1 MHITN
6 FTQGTP
12 EWLAHRAKH
21 FNASDAPAMMGVSSY
36 KTRTELL
43 HELHTGIPLEVD
55 AFTQRIFD
63 DGHRFEALA
72 RPLAE
77 EIIGE
82 DLYPVV
88 GTLGRLS
95 ASFDGLTICE
105 SIGFEHKSLNDE
117 LRQAMKDG
125 CTGAELPLMYQ
136 VQMEQ
141 QCMVSGADRVLFMAS
156 RWDEDD
162 QLIEERHCWYE
173 SNSVLAEQIRAGWAQ
188 FEVDLAEYVPAKAA
202 ESKPIGRAPDHLPAL
217 HIEVTGMVTA
227 SNLDAFKEHAL
238 AVFAG
243 INRKLE
249 SDSDFADAE
258 KTVKWLSDV
267 EGRLKAA
274 KDHALAQTE
283 SIDALFRTI
292 DDISAESRR
301 ARLDLDKQ
309 IKAQKEAI
317 RSDTVAG
324 GMAALKAHI
333 ASLNERIGK
342 SLMPL
347 VPADFGGAIKNKRTL
362 ESLRSAVA
370 DELAR
375 AKSAANQIAD
385 RIQVNLAALQE
396 RADMA
401 HLFPDAAAIVLKAPE
416 DLLATMA
423 LRISDHEA
431 KEAASLESERERI
444 RQEEAARAA
453 REAAQDAIEKA
464 AEAAQPGPAS
474 KDVVIHKASQP
485 GLSAQVAAQTF
496 AFGGLKVTQEQ
507 FDRTYPAARK
517 PVDSGATIKL
527 GQITERLGF
536 NLTADFLTTLGFSP
550 VATEKNAKLYREA
563 DFPAICAALVAHIN
577 GVAEAEHRQLA
588 KAA

>member
-6 FTQGTP
+6 LIQGSP

-21 FNASDAPAMMGVSSY
+21 FNASDASAMMGVSSY
-36 KTRTELL
+36 KTRTQLL
-43 HELHTGIPLEVD
+43 HELHTGVPLEVD

-77 EIIGE
+77 GIIGD

-105 SIGFEHKSLNDE
+105 STGFEHKSLNDE
-117 LRQAMKDG
+117 LRQAMQDG

-141 QCMVSGADRVLFMAS
+141 QCMVSGTGRVLFMAS
-156 RWDEDD
+156 RWDECD

-173 SNSVLAEQIRAGWAQ
+173 SNPVLAEQIRAGWAQ

-202 ESKPIGRAPDHLPAL
+202 EPKPIGKTPDHLPAL
-217 HIEVTGMVTA
+217 YIEVTGKVTA
-227 SNLDAFKEHAL
+227 SNLDAFREHAL
-238 AVFAG
+238 AVFSG
-243 INRKLE
+243 INRTLN

-258 KTVKWLSDV
+258 KTVKWLSDA

-292 DDISAESRR
+292 DDISAEARR
-301 ARLDLDKQ
+301 VRLELDKLV
-309 IKAQKEAI
+309 KARKEAI
-317 RSDTVAG
+317 RGEIVAG

-333 ASLNERIGK
+333 ASLNDRIGK

-347 VPADFGGAIKNKRTL
+347 VPADFGGAVKSKRTL
-362 ESLRSAVA
+362 ESLRGAVA

-375 AKSAANQIAD
+375 TKIEANQIAD
-385 RIQVNLAALQE
+385 RIQVNLAALQA

-423 LRISDHEA
+423 ARIADHEA
-431 KEAASLESERERI
+431 KESTRLESERERI
-444 RQEEAARAA
+444 LQEEAARAA

-464 AEAAQPGPAS
+464 AEAAQPESAAQ
-474 KDVVIHKASQP
+474 VVIHKASQP
-485 GLSAQVAAQTF
+485 GTATQTF

-507 FDRTYPAARK
+507 FDRTYPVARK
-517 PVDSGATIKL
+517 QVDSGATIKL

-536 NLTADFLTTLGFSP
+536 NLTADFLAGLGFSP
-550 VATEKNAKLYREA
+550 VATEKAAKLYREA
-563 DFPAICAALVAHIN
+563 DFPAICAALVAHISN
-577 GVAEAEHRQLA
+577 VAETEYRQLA
-588 KAA
+588 RAA

>member
-6 FTQGTP
+6 LTQGSP

-36 KTRTELL
+36 KTRTQLL
-43 HELHTGIPLEVD
+43 HELHTGLSAEVD
-55 AFTQRIFD
+55 AATQRRFD

-77 EIIGE
+77 QIIGD

-95 ASFDGLTICE
+95 ASFDGLTLDE
-105 SIGFEHKSLNDE
+105 GTALEHKSLNAT
-117 LRQAMKDG
+117 LQAAMFEG
-125 CTGAELPLMYQ
+125 CTGADLPMEYQ

-141 QCMVSGADRVLFMAS
+141 QCMVAGAGRLLFMAS

-162 QLIEERHCWYE
+162 QLIEKRHCWYE
-173 SNSVLAEQIRAGWAQ
+173 SNPVLADQIRAGWTQ

-202 ESKPIGRAPDHLPAL
+202 EPKPIGKTPDHLPAL
-217 HIEVTGMVTA
+217 YIEVTGKVMA
-227 SNLDAFKEHAL
+227 SNLDAFREHAL
-238 AVFAG
+238 AVFSG
-243 INRKLE
+243 INRTLN

-258 KTVKWLSDV
+258 KTVKWLVDA

-292 DDISAESRR
+292 DDISTEARR
-301 ARLDLDKQ
+301 VRLDLDKQ

-317 RSDTVAG
+317 RGEIVAG
-324 GMAALKAHI
+324 GVAALKAHI

-342 SLMPL
+342 PLMPL
-347 VPADFGGAIKNKRTL
+347 VPADFAAAVKGKRTV
-362 ESLRSAVA
+362 EGLRGAVA

-375 AKSAANQIAD
+375 AKIVANQIAD
-385 RIQVNLAALQE
+385 RIQVNLAALQA
-396 RADMA
+396 RTDMA

-416 DLLATMA
+416 DLQATMA
-423 LRISDHEA
+423 ARIADHEA
-431 KEAASLESERERI
+431 KEAARLESERERI

-464 AEAAQPGPAS
+464 AEAAQPDPAAQ
-474 KDVVIHKASQP
+474 VAIHKASQP
-485 GLSAQVAAQTF
+485 GTAAQTF

-507 FDRTYPAARK
+507 LDRTYPVARK

-536 NLTADFLTTLGFSP
+536 NLTADFLATLGFSP
-550 VATEKNAKLYREA
+550 VATEKSAKLYREA
-563 DFPAICAALVAHIN
+563 DFPVICAALVAHIN
-577 GVAEAEHRQLA
+577 GVAETEHRQLA
-588 KAA
+588 RAA